1 MIYMNDL
8 KELNAEEMLQR
19 MEEMA
24 VEMDRNEITIA
35 SLQAEKEELLVE
47 VAQQR
52 RQISQLIDYA
62 EALNRENSEEG
73 VKKLNETITQL
84 RRTVEEKQSELEKQR
99 KELKEMEEEMWS
111 LKRSTVI
118 AEAERDKADMAKEQA
133 ETMQKIAELRLE
145 MKPLTVEKTV
155 YERRDECITCS
166 AKLIDQKM
174 QELQNKERRYNEQ
187 WNRSMHLLL
196 LLIGGYA
203 AFVIA
208 GILRGSCLK
217 SDFSAAAGMIY
228 GLFPAGWFLWIKV
241 LLLIVI
247 GMLLCFLVIILHCS
261 VIWDWKDDV
270 VYAWMISVM
279 IAFSDEIRTLLH
291 WNLMWVMVA
300 ALGVYI
306 AVKFVL
312 LIMREW

>member
-1 MIYMNDL
+1 MNGS
-8 KELNAEEMLQR
+8 KELNAEEMLRR
-19 MEEMA
+19 MEQMA
-24 VEMDRNEITIA
+24 EEMDRNERTIS
-35 SLQAEKEELLVE
+35 SLQADKEELLAE
-47 VAQQR
+47 VGQQK

-73 VKKLNETITQL
+73 VKKLNETVSQL
-84 RRTVEEKQSELEKQR
+84 RQTIEEKQGELERQR
-99 KELKEMEEEMWS
+99 KQLEEKEEEMWK

-145 MKPLTVEKTV
+145 RKPLTVEKTV
-155 YERRDECITCS
+155 YERRDDCITCS
-166 AKLIDQKM
+166 AKLIDRKM
-174 QELQNKERRYNEQ
+174 QELQNKEHRYFER
-187 WNRSMHLLL
+187 WSSSIHLLL

-203 AFVIA
+203 AFVTA
-208 GILRGSCLK
+208 GILRSSCLK
-217 SDFSAAAGMIY
+217 SDFSAAAGMVF

-241 LLLIVI
+241 LLLIVTGI
-247 GMLLCFLVIILHCS
+247 LLSSLLIILHCT

-270 VYAWMISVM
+270 VYAWMVSVM

-291 WNLMWVMVA
+291 WNLMWVMLA
-300 ALGVYI
+300 AFGVYI

-312 LIMREW
+312 LIMKEW

>member
-1 MIYMNDL
+1 MNGS
-8 KELNAEEMLQR
+8 KELNAEEMLRR
-19 MEEMA
+19 MEQMA
-24 VEMDRNEITIA
+24 EEMDRNERTIS
-35 SLQAEKEELLVE
+35 SLQADKEELLAE
-47 VAQQR
+47 VGQQK

-73 VKKLNETITQL
+73 VKKLNETVSQL
-84 RRTVEEKQSELEKQR
+84 RQTIEEKQGELERQR
-99 KELKEMEEEMWS
+99 KQLEEKEEEMWK

-145 MKPLTVEKTV
+145 RKPLTVEKTV
-155 YERRDECITCS
+155 YERRDDCITCS
-166 AKLIDQKM
+166 AKLIDRKM
-174 QELQNKERRYNEQ
+174 QELQNKEHRYFER
-187 WNRSMHLLL
+187 WNRGIHLLL

-203 AFVIA
+203 AFVTA
-208 GILRGSCLK
+208 GILRSSCLK
-217 SDFSAAAGMIY
+217 SDFSAAAGMIF

-241 LLLIVI
+241 LLLIVTGI
-247 GMLLCFLVIILHCS
+247 LLCILAIILHCT

-270 VYAWMISVM
+270 VYAWMVSVM

-291 WNLMWVMVA
+291 WNLMWVMLA
-300 ALGVYI
+300 AFGVYI

-312 LIMREW
+312 LIMKEW

>member
-1 MIYMNDL
+1 MNGS
-8 KELNAEEMLQR
+8 KELNAEEMLRR
-19 MEEMA
+19 MEQMA
-24 VEMDRNEITIA
+24 EEMDRNERTIS
-35 SLQAEKEELLVE
+35 SLQADKEELLAE
-47 VAQQR
+47 VGQQK

-73 VKKLNETITQL
+73 VKKLNETVSQL
-84 RRTVEEKQSELEKQR
+84 RQTIEEKQGELERQR
-99 KELKEMEEEMWS
+99 KQLEEKEEEMWK

-145 MKPLTVEKTV
+145 RKPLTVEKTV
-155 YERRDECITCS
+155 YERRDDCITCS
-166 AKLIDQKM
+166 AKLIDRKM
-174 QELQNKERRYNEQ
+174 QELQNREHRYFER
-187 WNRSMHLLL
+187 WNRGIHLLL

-203 AFVIA
+203 AFVTA
-208 GILRGSCLK
+208 GILRSSCLK
-217 SDFSAAAGMIY
+217 SDFSAAAGMIF

-241 LLLIVI
+241 LLLIVTGI
-247 GMLLCFLVIILHCS
+247 LLCILAIILHCT

-270 VYAWMISVM
+270 VYAWMVSVM

-291 WNLMWVMVA
+291 WNLMWVMLA
-300 ALGVYI
+300 AFGVYI

-312 LIMREW
+312 LIMKEW

>member
-1 MIYMNDL
+1 MNGS
-8 KELNAEEMLQR
+8 KELNAEEMLRR
-19 MEEMA
+19 MEQMA
-24 VEMDRNEITIA
+24 EEMDRNERTIS
-35 SLQAEKEELLVE
+35 SLEADKEELLAE
-47 VAQQR
+47 VGQQK

-73 VKKLNETITQL
+73 VKKLNETVSQL
-84 RRTVEEKQSELEKQR
+84 RQTIEEKQGELERQR
-99 KELKEMEEEMWS
+99 KQLEEKEEEMWK

-145 MKPLTVEKTV
+145 RKPLTVEKTV
-155 YERRDECITCS
+155 YERRDDCITCS
-166 AKLIDQKM
+166 AKLIDRKM
-174 QELQNKERRYNEQ
+174 QELQNKEHRYFER
-187 WNRSMHLLL
+187 WSSSIHLLL

-203 AFVIA
+203 AFVTA
-208 GILRGSCLK
+208 GILRSSCLK
-217 SDFSAAAGMIY
+217 SDFSAAAGMVF

-241 LLLIVI
+241 LLLIVTGI
-247 GMLLCFLVIILHCS
+247 LLSSLLIILHCT

-270 VYAWMISVM
+270 VYAWMVSVM

-291 WNLMWVMVA
+291 WNLMWVMLA
-300 ALGVYI
+300 AFGVYI

-312 LIMREW
+312 LIMKEW

>member
-1 MIYMNDL
+1 MNGS
-8 KELNAEEMLQR
+8 KELNAEEMLRR
-19 MEEMA
+19 MEQMA
-24 VEMDRNEITIA
+24 EEMDRNERTIS
-35 SLQAEKEELLVE
+35 SLQADKEELLAE
-47 VAQQR
+47 VGQQK

-73 VKKLNETITQL
+73 VKKLNETVSKMRQTI
-84 RRTVEEKQSELEKQR
+84 EEKQGELERQR
-99 KELKEMEEEMWS
+99 KQLEEKEEEMWK

-145 MKPLTVEKTV
+145 RKPLTVEKTV
-155 YERRDECITCS
+155 YERRDDCITCS
-166 AKLIDQKM
+166 AKLIDRKM
-174 QELQNKERRYNEQ
+174 QELQNKEHRYFER
-187 WNRSMHLLL
+187 WSRSIHLLL

-203 AFVIA
+203 AFVTA
-208 GILRGSCLK
+208 GILRSSCLK
-217 SDFSAAAGMIY
+217 SDFSAAAGMIF
-228 GLFPAGWFLWIKV
+228 GVFPVGWFLWIKV

-247 GMLLCFLVIILHCS
+247 GILLCILTIILHCT

-270 VYAWMISVM
+270 VYAWMVSVM

-291 WNLMWVMVA
+291 WNLMWVMLA
-300 ALGVYI
+300 AFGVYI

-312 LIMREW
+312 LIMKEW

>member
-1 MIYMNDL
+1 MNGS
-8 KELNAEEMLQR
+8 KELNAEEMLRR
-19 MEEMA
+19 MEQMA
-24 VEMDRNEITIA
+24 EEMDRNERTIS
-35 SLQAEKEELLVE
+35 SLQADKEELLAE
-47 VAQQR
+47 VGQQK

-73 VKKLNETITQL
+73 VKKLNETVSQL
-84 RRTVEEKQSELEKQR
+84 RQTIEEKQSELEKQR
-99 KELKEMEEEMWS
+99 KQLKEKEEEMWT

-145 MKPLTVEKTV
+145 RKPLTVEKTV
-155 YERRDECITCS
+155 YERRDDCITCS
-166 AKLIDQKM
+166 AKLIDRKM
-174 QELQNKERRYNEQ
+174 QELQNREHRYFER
-187 WNRSMHLLL
+187 WNRGIHLLL

-203 AFVIA
+203 AFVTA
-208 GILRGSCLK
+208 GILRSSCLK
-217 SDFSAAAGMIY
+217 SDFSAAAGMIF

-241 LLLIVI
+241 LLLIVTGI
-247 GMLLCFLVIILHCS
+247 LLSSLLIILHCT

-270 VYAWMISVM
+270 VYAWMVSVM

-291 WNLMWVMVA
+291 WNLMWVMLA
-300 ALGVYI
+300 AFGVYI

-312 LIMREW
+312 LIMKEW